1 MRVKTKNI
9 SRTLK
14 DLLSLTRW
22 PFLSIAVIGS
32 EMAKFKA
39 SRFVLSGSV
48 AFNVVK
54 TVPIGVSS
62 VTSARCVS
70 GVKYGALS
78 LLFSTS
84 IISVVVPVR
93 LGVPE
98 MKYES
103 RRNEREFN
111 CNNFSDKFTLNNNFT
126 LNCS

>member
-1 MRVKTKNI
+1 M
-9 SRTLK
+9 
-14 DLLSLTRW
+14 TRW

-93 LGVPE
+93 LGVPG
-98 MKYES
+98 MKPEG
-103 RRNEREFN
+103 RRNEREV
-111 CNNFSDKFTLNNNFT
+111 NNLDIKLQSKKFSEH
-126 LNCS
+126 

>member
-1 MRVKTKNI
+1 
-9 SRTLK
+9 
-14 DLLSLTRW
+14 
-22 PFLSIAVIGS
+22 
-32 EMAKFKA
+32 MAKFKA

-84 IISVVVPVR
+84 IISVVVPVK

-98 MKYES
+98 TKHDS
-103 RRNEREFN
+103 HRN
-111 CNNFSDKFTLNNNFT
+111 
-126 LNCS
+126 

>member
-1 MRVKTKNI
+1 MCDKLITWIERLLKNQKLKENI
-9 SRTLK
+9 SGTLK

-98 MKYES
+98 IKKQV
-103 RRNEREFN
+103 
-111 CNNFSDKFTLNNNFT
+111 CCVKK
-126 LNCS
+126 